1 MGSDD
6 DDDDGGGQGE
16 GGGAPLSYLGA
27 LGWTFGLSGLTA
39 LIAVA
44 ASSLRPG
51 GTLDVGTELLATG
64 AATLT
69 LLVAIAR
76 VHSPSV
82 ELSELVGL
90 RRVPAVL
97 VVLALVAGAG
107 LVFPLAHLDARVAER
122 FPLDDELREYLAT
135 DTLRQRLLL
144 SVFAVFGPL
153 LGELFYRGALFG
165 ALERDKPRDTVVF
178 VVTAL
183 AVFPPSAHALFSGLA
198 FAAIAS
204 HLRGASGSV
213 WPALALR
220 FGASVV
226 GVAALLTRHDDDHLP
241 RNATAACV
249 VAAGLALLFFFVLA
263 RRGAQDTAR

>member
-1 MGSDD
+1 MIP
-6 DDDDGGGQGE
+6 DDDDGDDERGE
-16 GGGAPLSYLGA
+16 ASGAPLSYLGA
-27 LGWTFGLSGLTA
+27 LGWTFVLSGLTA
-39 LIAVA
+39 LIAVI

-51 GTLDVGTELLATG
+51 GALDVGTELLATA

-69 LLVAIAR
+69 LLFAMAR
-76 VHSPSV
+76 VHSPTV

-122 FPLDDELREYLAT
+122 FPLDEELREYLAT
-135 DTLRQRLLL
+135 DTLRQRILL
-144 SVFAVFGPL
+144 SLFAVFGPL
-153 LGELFYRGALFG
+153 LGELFYRGAVFG
-165 ALERDKPRDTVVF
+165 ALERDKPRGTVVF
-178 VVTAL
+178 VVTVL

-220 FGASVV
+220 FGASAV
-226 GVAALLTRHDDDHLP
+226 GVGALLMRHDDATLP
-241 RNATAACV
+241 TSATAACV
-249 VAAGLALLFFFVLA
+249 VAVVLSLALFFVFTRPRA
-263 RRGAQDTAR
+263 GGAPR

>member
-1 MGSDD
+1 MPPRYVRPTV
-6 DDDDGGGQGE
+6 GG
-16 GGGAPLSYLGA
+16 
-27 LGWTFGLSGLTA
+27 WLTPT
-39 LIAVA
+39 LIAPWLSA
-44 ASSLRPG
+44 YAS
-51 GTLDVGTELLATG
+51 
-64 AATLT
+64 
-69 LLVAIAR
+69 
-76 VHSPSV
+76 
-82 ELSELVGL
+82 
-90 RRVPAVL
+90 
-97 VVLALVAGAG
+97 
-107 LVFPLAHLDARVAER
+107 
-122 FPLDDELREYLAT
+122 
-135 DTLRQRLLL
+135 
-144 SVFAVFGPL
+144 
-153 LGELFYRGALFG
+153 
-165 ALERDKPRDTVVF
+165 
-178 VVTAL
+178 VTAL